1 MNSEKFTEKSIEAIN
16 LSQQFATKYQ
26 NSTIRIEHLLLAL
39 FTQIEGLI
47 PKILEKMNK
56 NINHLVSQ
64 TENYLNSL
72 PKVSGGSINMD
83 SSYARVLDY
92 AEKMPMQYALAFLTE
107 VIELKKLPQE
117 RQHNT
122 PPKPQ
127 SSSAQTTEKKYVST
141 KRVCK

>member
-83 SSYARVLDY
+83 SSYARV
-92 AEKMPMQYALAFLTE
+92 FTG
-107 VIELKKLPQE
+107 
-117 RQHNT
+117 
-122 PPKPQ
+122 
-127 SSSAQTTEKKYVST
+127 
-141 KRVCK
+141 